1 LGFFDPQLF
10 VLKIRLFIGCF
21 FCWFVHWKID
31 FRWNFFFF
39 FLLKTIDCPALP
51 WFAGQKNKNKTKQ
64 KNETFW
70 ENLFCSCLQNI
81 DDLGASIRKCSS
93 RLFCQ
98 KNKEKTFLDKLLAI
112 VPILQIISDHQK
124 TVLIFFKFLHCI
136 YLAQYFKCYFG
147 FRYKK
152 TLVN

>member
-1 LGFFDPQLF
+1 
-10 VLKIRLFIGCF
+10 
-21 FCWFVHWKID
+21 
-31 FRWNFFFF
+31 
-39 FLLKTIDCPALP
+39 LLKTIDCPALP

-124 TVLIFFKFLHCI
+124 TVLIFFYILHFI
-136 YLAQYFKCYFG
+136 YLVQYFKFYFV
-147 FRYKK
+147 FQNKKK

>member
-1 LGFFDPQLF
+1 MFGFFWPSIVRAKDQAVHWLF
-10 VLKIRLFIGCF
+10 FLLV
-21 FCWFVHWKID
+21 WFVHWKID

-124 TVLIFFKFLHCI
+124 TVLIFFTSCTA
-136 YLAQYFKCYFG
+136 Y
-147 FRYKK
+147 
-152 TLVN
+152 T

>member
-1 LGFFDPQLF
+1 MGFFDPQLF

-21 FCWFVHWKID
+21 FCWFGLFIEKSIFVEIFSSSSCSK
-31 FRWNFFFF
+31 
-39 FLLKTIDCPALP
+39 LLIVLLCLDSLVKRT
-51 WFAGQKNKNKTKQ
+51 KTKQ
-64 KNETFW
+64 NKKTETFW

-124 TVLIFFKFLHCI
+124 TVLIFFTSCTAF
-136 YLAQYFKCYFG
+136 
-147 FRYKK
+147 
-152 TLVN
+152 T